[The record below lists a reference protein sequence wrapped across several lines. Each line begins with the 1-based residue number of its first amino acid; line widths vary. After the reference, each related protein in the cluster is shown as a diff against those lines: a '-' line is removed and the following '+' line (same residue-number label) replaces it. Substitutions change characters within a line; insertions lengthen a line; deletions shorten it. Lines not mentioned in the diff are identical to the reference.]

1 MVEEHHYETDG
12 CIYYFG
18 YGALV
23 NPTSRQR
30 RGITTCQAQAASL
43 PDYRLTFAYG
53 GAANICKAQGWEVHG
68 ILMRCASPK
77 DFEVLSAFDTGYDCI
92 QVNVVPYND
101 YWNESRDSAEEGD
114 SKCGYRNSLRG
125 KRPIK
130 ANVFV
135 MHRDEDENCDLP
147 MDKLPQERYLR
158 VIASGM
164 QSYGVDDGYIE
175 DQIMGVSYIP
185 SRKPADYLRFPKASK
200 SQPSMTLVEWEL
212 ECGRRLE
219 EASDQKKSLL
229 VLRLGRT
236 VIQVDDDHD
245 PENPFCVWVRGRLV
259 GPQDCTWVIIQ
270 TLFDPDLPRI
280 NSPEEVT
287 IVHQEWAENQMM
299 EKFEQAG
306 IRAKA
311 ILQVDIGDVDD
322 RGAACHIMSDSS
334 TSCSGTTAESS
345 LPVDDPSSNTEDDT
359 PVESRR
365 RQSRKGTTSSKSI
378 RSTIR
383 SGIRGVFSR

>member
-1 MVEEHHYETDG
+1 MVERHNYDTDG
-12 CIYYFG
+12 CLYYFG

-43 PDYRLTFAYG
+43 PDYRITFACG

-92 QVNVVPYND
+92 QVNVFPYND
-101 YWNESRDSAEEGD
+101 YWSECGDSEEEEEGET
-114 SKCGYRNSLRG
+114 KCGYKNSLRG

-164 QSYGVDDGYIE
+164 RSYGVDDSYIE
-175 DQIMGVSYIP
+175 DEIMGVSYIP
-185 SRKPADYLRFPKASK
+185 SRKPGDYLRFPKASK
-200 SQPSMTLVEWEL
+200 VQPRMTLMEWEK
-212 ECGRRLE
+212 ECGRRIQ

-229 VLRLGRT
+229 VFRLGNT

-259 GPQDCTWVIIQ
+259 GAQDCTWVIIQ

-311 ILQVDIGDVDD
+311 ILQVHSGDVGDRDD
-322 RGAACHIMSDSS
+322 DCHRMSESRTSS
-334 TSCSGTTAESS
+334 GSTTIASS
-345 LPVDDPSSNTEDDT
+345 LLVDDPSNNTDDDA
-359 PVESRR
+359 PVGSRK
-365 RQSRKGTTSSKSI
+365 RQSRKGKSKSI

-383 SGIRGVFSR
+383 SSLRGVFFR